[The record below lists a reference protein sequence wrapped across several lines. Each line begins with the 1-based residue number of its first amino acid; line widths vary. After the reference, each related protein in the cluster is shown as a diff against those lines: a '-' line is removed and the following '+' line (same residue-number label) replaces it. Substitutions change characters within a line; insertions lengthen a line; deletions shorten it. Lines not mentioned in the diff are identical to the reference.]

1 MKAIMTKH
9 HGPTNT
15 KGSRISASDGDGNR
29 VIISK
34 SYDTDLEGG
43 HKKAIF
49 ALCDKMGWPHCDV
62 FGWFKNGLVGVWKEA

>member
-1 MKAIMTKH
+1 MKAIMTKF

-34 SYDTDLEGG
+34 SFDWNQEDG
-43 HKKAIF
+43 HKQAIF
-49 ALCDKMGWPHCDV
+49 ALCDKMGWSKPDAY
-62 FGWFKNGLVGVWKEA
+62 GWFKNGLIGVWKED